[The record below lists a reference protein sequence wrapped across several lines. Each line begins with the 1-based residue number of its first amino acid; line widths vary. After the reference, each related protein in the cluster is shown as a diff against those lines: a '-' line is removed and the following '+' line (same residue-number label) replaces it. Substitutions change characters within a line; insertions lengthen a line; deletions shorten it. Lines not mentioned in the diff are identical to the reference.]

1 MILGAMHS
9 LDRSPIIKL
18 GLLGLHLAN
27 TLLIDHTSHTNDGNK
42 DNRTYHDSSYDESFV
57 AVKRFVTQE
66 VGVAVG
72 VVEGAGEG
80 IGGGIHDDG
89 RFDDGSVVCGVPE

>member
-1 MILGAMHS
+1 M
-9 LDRSPIIKL
+9 
-18 GLLGLHLAN
+18 
-27 TLLIDHTSHTNDGNK
+27 
-42 DNRTYHDSSYDESFV
+42 
-57 AVKRFVTQE
+57 
-66 VGVAVG
+66 AVG